1 MLRKAAIAATV
12 AVIALAAMSLLGS
25 AQSERATTPQT
36 IVVKMV
42 DVSATEYRF
51 EPAEIMV
58 SPGDTIRFEQTGQMP
73 HNVEFKDVPEGSDLG
88 TAAMGPFLTTLGQTY
103 DLVVDTRFVEGTYD
117 FVCTP
122 HQTMGMTGTITV
134 Q

>member
-1 MLRKAAIAATV
+1 MFRKAALAV
-12 AVIALAAMSLLGS
+12 SFAVIAIGATTLAVT
-25 AQSERATTPQT
+25 AQSERTDTPQT

-51 EPAEIMV
+51 EPAEITA
-58 SPGDTIRFEQTGQMP
+58 SPGDTIRFEQAGQMP
-73 HNVEFKDVPEGSDLG
+73 HNVEFKDVPEGSNLG
-88 TAAMGPFLTTLGQTY
+88 AAVMGPFLTALGQTY
-103 DLVVDTRFVEGTYD
+103 DLVVDTRFVQGAYD
-117 FVCTP
+117 IVCTP